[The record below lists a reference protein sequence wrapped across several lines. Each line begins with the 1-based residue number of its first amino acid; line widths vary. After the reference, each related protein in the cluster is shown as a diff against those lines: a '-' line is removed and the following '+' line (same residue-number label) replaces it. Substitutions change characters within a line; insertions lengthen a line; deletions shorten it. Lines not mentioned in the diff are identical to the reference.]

1 MTPAHDSTPELENAV
16 KLLKE
21 WLTER
26 GWSFEKSW
34 SLFDHVD
41 WTQKRVVI
49 NNRRSLQGQV
59 FGMLHEIGHIMLGES
74 DEYLA
79 RFSES
84 HEFKNRKERAHETLR
99 VRMSVFGEE
108 WEAWSRGE
116 SLAKKLN
123 LQIDYLAFRDSRNI
137 DLKSYAE
144 WSVNG

>member
-1 MTPAHDSTPELENAV
+1 MSAHDSAPELENAV

-21 WLTER
+21 WLIER
-26 GWSFEKSW
+26 GWGFEKSW

-74 DEYLA
+74 SEYVT
-79 RFSES
+79 RFSEA
-84 HEFKNRKERAHETLR
+84 HEFKHRKERSHETLR

-108 WEAWSRGE
+108 WEAWSLGE
-116 SLAKKLN
+116 SLAKKLE

-137 DLKSYAE
+137 DLKSYAA
-144 WSVNG
+144 WSVDG

>member
-16 KLLKE
+16 NLLKE
-21 WLTER
+21 WLIER

-59 FGMLHEIGHIMLGES
+59 FGM
-74 DEYLA
+74 
-79 RFSES
+79 
-84 HEFKNRKERAHETLR
+84 
-99 VRMSVFGEE
+99 SVFGEE
-108 WEAWSRGE
+108 WEAWSHGE

>member
-1 MTPAHDSTPELENAV
+1 MSAHDSAPELENAV

-21 WLTER
+21 WLIER
-26 GWSFEKSW
+26 GWGFEKSW

-74 DEYLA
+74 SEYVT
-79 RFSES
+79 RFSEA
-84 HEFKNRKERAHETLR
+84 HKFKHRKERSHETLR

-108 WEAWSRGE
+108 WEAWSLGE
-116 SLAKKLN
+116 SLAKKLE

-137 DLKSYAE
+137 DLKSYAV
-144 WSVNG
+144 WSVDG